1 MKLRTL
7 KAPAGALI
15 LSTLPSMAAGQDLV
29 VETHE
34 ISSQAAQRMVEV
46 CVEFGEREGSAL
58 AVAVVDA
65 DGNLLHFHARQGAPG
80 TAILTARLKAE
91 TAAHWRRPTH
101 ELQERVD
108 NNINRAPEWIGD
120 FPRQGGLPI
129 VYNGETIGAIGVG
142 GGGDDIGC
150 GQAAIDAVFG
160 EAAQSAR

>member
-1 MKLRTL
+1 MKFRTSNAHITAL
-7 KAPAGALI
+7 ALI
-15 LSTLPSMAAGQDLV
+15 ALPATAWGQDLV

-34 ISSQAAQRMVEV
+34 ITSLAAQRMVEA
-46 CVEFGEREGSAL
+46 CVAFGEQEGSAL

-80 TAILTARLKAE
+80 TAIQTARLKAE
-91 TAAHWRRPTH
+91 TAARWRRPTH

-108 NNINRAPEWIGD
+108 ENINRAPQWVGD

-129 VYNGETIGAIGVG
+129 IYNGETIGAIGVG

-150 GQAAIDAVFG
+150 GQTAIDTVFG
-160 EAAQSAR
+160 AAAQSSR